1 HGSRGPMRRREFIG
15 LLTGADAFVMALGEP
30 VAWPSV
36 VRAQQLPPR
45 VPIIGWLRVLPE
57 RDRMMRDLLATRG
70 LVDGRDIRLDV
81 RHAEGK
87 IERLPQLAKSL
98 VRDDAA
104 VIVAFGPAATRAA
117 GAATSTI
124 PIVAGADL
132 VSEGLVA
139 NMTRPAGNMTGVS
152 LFNLELDSKRIEALK
167 QVLPDV
173 QHVGVLNDATM
184 TAPARSPAMAAAARK
199 LGVKLT
205 IVDARGPA
213 DFEAVF
219 NTFHTEGVAAVSVC
233 NSTLFASMKQ
243 RIGELSH
250 KYRIPAICQWKD
262 MAETDCIA
270 S

>member
-1 HGSRGPMRRREFIG
+1 MHVEGRPADDLEHIG
-15 LLTGADAFVMALGEP
+15 GL
-30 VAWPSV
+30 
-36 VRAQQLPPR
+36 
-45 VPIIGWLRVLPE
+45 
-57 RDRMMRDLLATRG
+57 MRDLLAARG
-70 LVDGRDIRLDV
+70 LVDGPDIRLDV

-87 IERLPQLAKSL
+87 IERLPELAESL
-98 VRDDAA
+98 VRDGAA

-184 TAPARSPAMAAAARK
+184 TGACSLARH
-199 LGVKLT
+199 G
-205 IVDARGPA
+205 RGGKKA
-213 DFEAVF
+213 W
-219 NTFHTEGVAAVSVC
+219 
-233 NSTLFASMKQ
+233 
-243 RIGELSH
+243 
-250 KYRIPAICQWKD
+250 CQ
-262 MAETDCIA
+262 AHHRRCER
-270 S
+270 SS